1 MDADVRKEL
10 QGRWVKAQADVDQLR
25 QKAILVAEKVY
36 AHPREALAAMMGYAQ
51 DTNDAALVAKLE
63 KDPEKFGALKGTF
76 RSGDS
81 FTAKGRADKPVAI
94 EQAKILPDLIKRT
107 LQADEEVY
115 ALESAL
121 GKSGRADGMSKAK
134 GGIDFT

>member
-1 MDADVRKEL
+1 MDEDVRKEL

-25 QKAILVAEKVY
+25 EKALIVAEKVY
-36 AHPREALAAMMGYAQ
+36 AHPRAALSEMMAYRNS
-51 DTNDAALVAKLE
+51 TNDAALVAKLE

-76 RSGDS
+76 RSGES

-107 LQADEEVY
+107 LQADEEVH
-115 ALESAL
+115 ALEKAL

-134 GGIDFT
+134 DGINFT